1 MKRTVDNVM
10 IIANCTKPGAEE
22 LVEVIS
28 SYLARKS
35 IAVTT
40 LRLCGRTDPPPVPDV
55 DLVFSLGGDGTVL
68 FCTRMLRDRAIP
80 ILPVNLGTFGFITE
94 VSVDEWRDS
103 FEQYVSG
110 SLDLSH
116 RLMIRV
122 TVTRGGKQV
131 FRNRGLNEM
140 VVKASGI
147 SNIVNLQ
154 LHLNQT
160 LLGKFRADGI
170 IVSTPTGSTAY
181 SMAAGGPILD
191 SEMDALI
198 VTPVCPFTLSNRP
211 IVVAGEDIIHI
222 EVSEH
227 QRTDVNLSLDGQDN
241 LPLREG
247 DLITI
252 ERSRNRALL
261 VLSNKRN
268 FYEVIRSKLNW
279 SGERN
284 A

>member
-10 IIANCTKPGAEE
+10 IIANCSKPGAEE
-22 LVEVIS
+22 LVGVIS
-28 SYLARKS
+28 SYLSRQR
-35 IAVTT
+35 IAVST
-40 LRLCGRTDPPPVPDV
+40 LRLCGRTDPPPIPDA
-55 DLVFSLGGDGTVL
+55 DMVFSLGGDGTVL

-94 VSVDEWRDS
+94 VSVDEWKDS
-103 FEQYVSG
+103 FEQYLSG
-110 SLDLSH
+110 SLDISH

-122 TVTRGGKQV
+122 TVTRDGRQV

-211 IVVAGEDIIHI
+211 LVVSGEDVIHI

-241 LPLREG
+241 LPLKEG
-247 DLITI
+247 DIITV

-261 VLSNKRN
+261 ILSNKRN